1 MQAVKEARAA
11 YQQEQRRL
19 LAELA
24 QRRAE
29 LLRLSD
35 VVGD

>member
-1 MQAVKEARAA
+1 MQAVRDARDAQ
-11 YQQEQRRL
+11 QQEQRRL

-29 LLRLSD
+29 LLRL
-35 VVGD
+35 GNAAG